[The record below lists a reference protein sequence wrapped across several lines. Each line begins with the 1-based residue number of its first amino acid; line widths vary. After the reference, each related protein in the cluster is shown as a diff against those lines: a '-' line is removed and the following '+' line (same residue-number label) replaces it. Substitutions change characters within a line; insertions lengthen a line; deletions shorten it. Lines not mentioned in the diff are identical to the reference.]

1 MIIVIRDQEKFLTG
15 ESSGSV
21 RLSMPQIQNA
31 TFFHTGIRGSG
42 AAIAESDKCNKIR
55 CCWESCFLLKVKMF
69 YLGSL

>member
-31 TFFHTGIRGSG
+31 TFFHTGIGGSG

-55 CCWESCFLLKVKMF
+55 CWESSFLLKVKMF

>member
-31 TFFHTGIRGSG
+31 TFFHTGIGGSG
-42 AAIAESDKCNKIR
+42 AAIAESDKFNKIR
-55 CCWESCFLLKVKMF
+55 CWESWFLLKVKMF
-69 YLGSL
+69 YLGNL